1 MGSTGGEH
9 IKISGNDA
17 AECSETTVEIKI
29 KTLDSQTF
37 TLRVDKRVPVP
48 ELKDKIA
55 SVTGVLSEQQR
66 LICRGKVLKDDQL
79 LSAYHVEDGHTLH
92 LVVRQPVPPTPE
104 SSSDHPGCAAGY
116 LNIKLLVFGAGD
128 TTASTGNNPGNRV
141 GPGMVVGTFNIS
153 EPGDGAF
160 PDLNRIFSAV
170 LNSFGVTRFGSA
182 AESIDLNQP
191 PSERL
196 ATALGLSGLRTS
208 GSLHSDQA
216 TSTAG
221 PVDPLQP
228 PVIPDS
234 LTTLLQYLSHLRRE
248 FFAGA
253 GGQNANS
260 RNIGAP
266 GSNGNDVR
274 NDVEAAP
281 CSSDSRGLLTPEF
294 LAEVISS
301 TRLLLVEQ
309 ATECLSELAGQLNGH
324 ASVPDALERSRIQS
338 NAIRSGALFQN
349 LGALL
354 LELGRAIMT
363 LRMGQTPADAL
374 VNAGPS
380 VFISSAG
387 PNPIMVQPL
396 PFQPGAGFG
405 SVPVGTVQHGSGLP
419 GGSVSPSFLPRNI
432 DIRIRTGSVFSRR
445 ESTGSQPQAQG
456 APVSSNSVDSGER
469 EAAGL
474 DSSSHNREPQL
485 RAIPIRTFMGPASVG
500 RGSDS
505 SRGSIGILYPVLA
518 RVQHVT
524 STNPNGTRA
533 SQVSDQHHVPDVNSE
548 QSIPDSTTQQQ
559 NTGVL
564 GGMAN
569 LLTATFAGNSTSPA
583 EVLSDRGF
591 PAQVPSGL
599 EQLLRTIF
607 PGEHA
612 PSDNANPT
620 GTVPSHTE
628 AAQVVDTSQEAASI
642 VSDEAMFLSNILRQV
657 MPIIN
662 ENAGAAQDM
671 PSTEGANSVDTRL
684 LQTRVFAAAPPSPS
698 SNTHQHTQLHAVMA
712 EQTEKAFLKQPKV
725 FLCSKKSGK
734 GKAPGKGGNRYW
746 KSIGLGFKTPRE
758 AIEGTY
764 IDKKCPFTGSVSIRG
779 RILAGTCHSAKM
791 MRTIIVRR
799 NYLHWVKKYQR
810 PLSKTVRFNVL
821 KVIPAGSS
829 GRGKKAFT
837 GM

>member
-1 MGSTGGEH
+1 MGSNGREH
-9 IKISGNDA
+9 IRY
-17 AECSETTVEIKI
+17 SEMMQLNVLKTTIGIKI

-104 SSSDHPGCAAGY
+104 SSSDQP
-116 LNIKLLVFGAGD
+116 GD

-160 PDLNRIFSAV
+160 PDLNRIVSAV

-182 AESIDLNQP
+182 PESIDLNQP

-196 ATALGLSGLRTS
+196 VTALGLSGLRTP

-221 PVDPLQP
+221 PAEPLQP

-248 FFAGA
+248 FFASA

-260 RNIGAP
+260 RNIGTP
-266 GSNGNDVR
+266 LSNGIDI
-274 NDVEAAP
+274 EAAP

-301 TRLLLVEQ
+301 TRQLLVEQ
-309 ATECLSELAGQLNGH
+309 ATECLLELAGQLDRHG
-324 ASVPDALERSRIQS
+324 SVADALERSRIQS

-396 PFQPGAGFG
+396 PFQPGASFG

-432 DIRIRTGSVFSRR
+432 DIRIRTGSVFPRR
-445 ESTGSQPQAQG
+445 EPTGSQPQGQG
-456 APVSSNSVDSGER
+456 ALVSTNSVDSGER

-474 DSSSHNREPQL
+474 DSSSNNREPQL
-485 RAIPIRTFMGPASVG
+485 RAIPIRTFIGPASVG

-518 RVQHVT
+518 RVQHET

-564 GGMAN
+564 GGIGTKWTGAAAKDN
-569 LLTATFAGNSTSPA
+569 IS
-583 EVLSDRGF
+583 R
-591 PAQVPSGL
+591 
-599 EQLLRTIF
+599 
-607 PGEHA
+607 EHA

-620 GTVPSHTE
+620 GSVPSHSET
-628 AAQVVDTSQEAASI
+628 AQVVDTSQEAASI

-657 MPIIN
+657 MPIIS
-662 ENAGAAQDM
+662 ENTGAAQDM
-671 PSTEGANSVDTRL
+671 PSVEVANSVDTRGDDEGASS
-684 LQTRVFAAAPPSPS
+684 RRRRSPKS
-698 SNTHQHTQLHAVMA
+698 QQNSKRQR
-712 EQTEKAFLKQPKV
+712 TEKAFLKQPKV

-734 GKAPGKGGNRYW
+734 GKAPGKGGTGTGRA
-746 KSIGLGFKTPRE
+746 LGWDSKHHARPL
-758 AIEGTY
+758 
-764 IDKKCPFTGSVSIRG
+764 KKCPFTGNVSVRG

-799 NYLHWVKKYQR
+799 NYLHWVKKYRDMRRGIQIFLHIYPLLPCEGR

>member
-1 MGSTGGEH
+1 MGSNGREH

-17 AECSETTVEIKI
+17 AECSETTIGIKI

-104 SSSDHPGCAAGY
+104 SSSDQP
-116 LNIKLLVFGAGD
+116 GD

-160 PDLNRIFSAV
+160 PDLNRIVSAV

-182 AESIDLNQP
+182 PESIDLNQP

-196 ATALGLSGLRTS
+196 VTALGLSGLRTP

-216 TSTAG
+216 ASTAG
-221 PVDPLQP
+221 PAEPLQP

-248 FFAGA
+248 FFASA

-260 RNIGAP
+260 RNIGP
-266 GSNGNDVR
+266 PLSNGIDI
-274 NDVEAAP
+274 EAAP

-301 TRLLLVEQ
+301 TRQLLVEQ
-309 ATECLSELAGQLNGH
+309 ATECLL
-324 ASVPDALERSRIQS
+324 V
-338 NAIRSGALFQN
+338 
-349 LGALL
+349 
-354 LELGRAIMT
+354 
-363 LRMGQTPADAL
+363 DAL

-396 PFQPGAGFG
+396 PFQPGASFG

-432 DIRIRTGSVFSRR
+432 DIRIRTGSVFPRR
-445 ESTGSQPQAQG
+445 EPTGSQPQGQG
-456 APVSSNSVDSGER
+456 APVSTNSVDSGER

-485 RAIPIRTFMGPASVG
+485 RAIPIRTFIGPASVG

-564 GGMAN
+564 GGI
-569 LLTATFAGNSTSPA
+569 GNGTSPA

-591 PAQVPSGL
+591 PAQEQSGL

-620 GTVPSHTE
+620 GSVPSHSET
-628 AAQVVDTSQEAASI
+628 AQVVDTSQEAASI

-657 MPIIN
+657 MPIIS
-662 ENAGAAQDM
+662 ENTGAAQDM
-671 PSTEGANSVDTRL
+671 PSVEGANSVDTRGDDEGASS
-684 LQTRVFAAAPPSPS
+684 RRRRSPQS
-698 SNTHQHTQLHAVMA
+698 QQNSKRQR
-712 EQTEKAFLKQPKV
+712 TEKAFLKQPKV

-764 IDKKCPFTGSVSIRG
+764 IDKKCPFTGNVSVRG